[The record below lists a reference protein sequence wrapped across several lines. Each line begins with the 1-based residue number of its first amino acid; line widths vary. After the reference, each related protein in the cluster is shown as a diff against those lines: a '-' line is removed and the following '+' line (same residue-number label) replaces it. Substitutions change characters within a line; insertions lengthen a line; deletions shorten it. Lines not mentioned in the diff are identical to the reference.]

1 MIRCYNIE
9 AKSELIQKLW
19 KRLNKKIVELSDNS

>member
-1 MIRCYNIE
+1 MIVSKKIE

-19 KRLNKKIVELSDNS
+19 KRLNKKIVELSDSS